1 MFIVDSKTLYNI
13 IHISISRFVSYTIS
27 WNMTSSSP
35 PANLRVV
42 ERLEVWEQKITTNN
56 ETKLVVGSR
65 YTPDFLFIQITL
77 KQYIY
82 IYVVFE

>member
-1 MFIVDSKTLYNI
+1 MQLIASFETAIVFVVSYQILPNFNQQKILYLYIIYIYICKYEDSMFIVDSKTLYNI

-42 ERLEVWEQKITTNN
+42 DR
-56 ETKLVVGSR
+56 
-65 YTPDFLFIQITL
+65 
-77 KQYIY
+77 
-82 IYVVFE
+82 